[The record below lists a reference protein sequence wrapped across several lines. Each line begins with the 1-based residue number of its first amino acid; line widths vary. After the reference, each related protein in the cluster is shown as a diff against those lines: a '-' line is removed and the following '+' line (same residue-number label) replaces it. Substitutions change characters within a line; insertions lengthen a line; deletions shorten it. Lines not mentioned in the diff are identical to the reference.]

1 MKTKKLFAV
10 LFLFFVGLGISNA
23 QVDYQISSALD
34 FYRQKELTTGDFNK
48 QLEESDI
55 KGSPYLNRSFE
66 EASIFTTSKVQFKAV
81 PLRYNIYT
89 DMVEFETPE
98 KTVAA
103 LAAPEIVEKIEFKDY
118 TLEYIPYMSL
128 SKMKRGFFQI
138 LESGK
143 IRLYLK
149 PVIQFE
155 PPQEPGAYAEA
166 KPAEFN
172 RKTDD
177 FYIRVGLEA
186 AELVGN
192 KKELV
197 LLFPDH
203 QKEIES
209 FIKTNKTKSKKAE
222 DLIEL
227 VKYYNS
233 L

>member
-1 MKTKKLFAV
+1 MKTKKLIV
-10 LFLFFVGLGISNA
+10 LFSLLFIGFGSLYA

-34 FYRQKELTTGDFNK
+34 FYRQKELTTGEFNK

-55 KGSPYLNRSFE
+55 KGSPYLNKAFE
-66 EASIFTTSKVQFKAV
+66 EASIFTTTKVQFKAV

-89 DMVEFETPE
+89 DMIEFETPDN
-98 KTVAA
+98 TVAA
-103 LAAPEIVEKIEFKDY
+103 LAAPEIVEKIEFKDF
-118 TLEYIPYMSL
+118 TLAYVPYMSL
-128 SKMKRGFFQI
+128 NKMKRGFFQV
-138 LESGK
+138 LELGSTS
-143 IRLYLK
+143 LYLK
-149 PVIQFE
+149 PVVQFE

-177 FYIRVGLEA
+177 FYIRFGMEA

-209 FIKTNKTKSKKAE
+209 FIKSKKIKTRKAE
-222 DLIEL
+222 DLKEL
-227 VKYYNS
+227 VTYYNS